1 MSNPTRIKGSV
12 IEFQSSSESNDILLK
27 PENGKTLCVKGDLSG
42 NLKIPD
48 GSVALPSLSFINDT
62 TSGIY
67 RNTALPG
74 NVISFSADGI
84 DAMTVR
90 KKFATTSR
98 LTVSELS
105 SDSITGTRPCCL
117 KLVPDPALNLRGEE
131 GIKIQISDTK
141 PLIILAS
148 ESFPSGNTG
157 PFITADGTLQTM
169 DINLSGG
176 SVTGIRAPGN
186 NIIDLYT
193 GGTNRVVIDS
203 NDTTINNSLTS
214 NNGFCRTTNPAGGTI
229 INVNR
234 NVFTTATMFP
244 AAVTGGNSP
253 PTYTTGSGRMLINKA
268 GKYLVQANYGF
279 VFNAS
284 GGRAFNLW
292 KVSPSATLAYISLTA
307 NVDDRTVVNMSA
319 TLDLIVGDELYLTL
333 YHNSATFTITSDN
346 AVPANFSA
354 LRIG

>member
-1 MSNPTRIKGSV
+1 MTQVFRGNNFVFTNNSGDDE
-12 IEFQSSSESNDILLK
+12 IELSAGTGETLNVNGTVTGDILL
-27 PENGKTLCVKGDLSG
+27 ENGT
-42 NLKIPD
+42 
-48 GSVALPSLSFINDT
+48 AAAPSLAFVNDLDT
-62 TSGIY
+62 GIY
-67 RNTALPG
+67 RNTSAVG
-74 NVISFSADGI
+74 NLFNVACDGT
-84 DAMTVR
+84 DVLTVR
-90 KKFATTSR
+90 KKFNTTAR
-98 LTVSELS
+98 LTISDNPV
-105 SDSITGTRPCCL
+105 DSITGGSKGACI
-117 KLVPDPALNLRGEE
+117 KIVPDADLNVPGEE
-131 GIKIQISDTK
+131 AIKIQISDTK
-141 PLIILAS
+141 VLKILTT
-148 ESFPSGNTG
+148 ESYPSGNIG
-157 PFITADGTLQTM
+157 GFITASGADQSF
-169 DINLSGG
+169 DINMSGS
-176 SVTGIRAPGN
+176 SVSGIKADGLN
-186 NIIDLYT
+186 KIDIYT
-193 GGTNRVVIDS
+193 NGTNRVVIDG

-279 VFNAS
+279 VLNAS